1 MTGAA
6 KNSMPLEQVSVE
18 NQSYGDEEEIIDATD
33 DNSLQLTQDARS
45 LRNPETNRSRV
56 YQGMDSF
63 NVAQINSNREKIAER
78 ILQSGKSKNSVNTV
92 GFSNR
97 SNTGNMMRSSNTTT
111 GAHDYGR

>member
-1 MTGAA
+1 MRPATYDDDQEPNRPVMTGAA

-56 YQGMDSF
+56 YQAMDSF

-78 ILQSGKSKNSVNTV
+78 IL
-92 GFSNR
+92 
-97 SNTGNMMRSSNTTT
+97 
-111 GAHDYGR
+111 